1 MDEEDLFRLI
11 ETREDDRHDFK
22 EKWYSSNENNS
33 KKAEMLKD
41 IFSFVNTTHDED
53 CYLIFGV
60 TDNTREI
67 VGIENDEN
75 RYNTQQITDWLN
87 SLPIEPEVPRVR
99 VETLSVKGHEVDVM
113 IIKNTDRVPV
123 FLRSGKKGKGF
134 GNHPIGPGQVFTRK
148 EDTNTPISGTADY
161 NQLTE
166 LFKKYLGLNL
176 PIEKRFEKVL
186 QDWKNWNYY
195 EHSDGVGIQYSLDPD
210 FRVVFVD
217 RDADA
222 KAESFSL
229 SQMRV
234 DVSWEVAQLKYR
246 TDIIKEI
253 NVVNLDG
260 ARFKAVVPD
269 IGSISNSYGK
279 NLFYDC
285 YKVDSLKFKLEE
297 LINHM
302 GSAISPDYGSLNEFM
317 ESIVLYNDN
326 EHQSK
331 VEQYLCSIANDV
343 DTSAEPD
350 EEILGIYKSKLETD
364 VPRGSIEL
372 RDLAIDQMAKRINL
386 GKYIKKFMRQNPQ
399 LQ

>member
-1 MDEEDLFRLI
+1 MNEEDLFKLI
-11 ETREDDRHDFK
+11 ETREDDCHDFK
-22 EKWYSSNENNS
+22 VKWYSSDVNNS

-60 TDNTREI
+60 TDDTREI
-67 VGIENDEN
+67 VGIENDKN
-75 RYNTQQITDWLN
+75 RYNTQQITDWLS
-87 SLPIEPEVPRVR
+87 SLPIEPEAPRVR
-99 VETLSVKGHEVDVM
+99 VETISVKDHEVDVM

-148 EDTNTPISGTADY
+148 EDTNTSISGTADY

-166 LFKKYLGLNL
+166 LFKKHLGLNL
-176 PIEKRFEKVL
+176 PIEKKFEKVL

-210 FRVVFVD
+210 FKVVFVD

-229 SQMRV
+229 SQVRV
-234 DVSWEVAQLKYR
+234 DVSWGIAQLKHR

-253 NVVNLDG
+253 GIVDLDG

-297 LINHM
+297 LINNM
-302 GSAISPDYGSLNEFM
+302 ESVISPDYGSLNDFM
-317 ESIVLYNDN
+317 ESIVLYKDN
-326 EHQSK
+326 EHQSE

-343 DTSAEPD
+343 DTSVESD
-350 EEILGIYKSKLETD
+350 EEMLSIYKSKLETD

-372 RDLAIDQMAKRINL
+372 SDLAIDQMAKRVNV
-386 GKYIKKFMRQNPQ
+386 GKYIKDLLKQNPQ

>member
-1 MDEEDLFRLI
+1 MNEEDLFKLI
-11 ETREDDRHDFK
+11 ETREDERHDFK
-22 EKWYSSNENNS
+22 EKWYSSDENNS
-33 KKAEMLKD
+33 KRAEMLKD

-60 TDNTREI
+60 TDDTREV

-87 SLPIEPEVPRVR
+87 TLPIEPEVPRVR
-99 VETLSVKGHEVDVM
+99 VETLSIKDHKVDAM
-113 IIKNTDRVPV
+113 IIKNTDKVPA

-166 LFKKYLGLNL
+166 LFKKHLGLNL

-234 DVSWEVAQLKYR
+234 DVSWKVAQLKYR

-279 NLFYDC
+279 DLFYDC

-302 GSAISPDYGSLNEFM
+302 GSAISPDYGSLNNFM
-317 ESIVLYNDN
+317 ESIVLYKDN
-326 EHQSK
+326 EHEEK
-331 VEQYLCSIANDV
+331 IERHLCNIGNDV
-343 DTSAEPD
+343 NTLLESDAET
-350 EEILGIYKSKLETD
+350 LSIYKSKLETD
-364 VPRGSIEL
+364 VPTGSIEL
-372 RDLAIDQMAKRINL
+372 SDLAIKQMDKRINL
-386 GKYIKKFMRQNPQ
+386 GKYIKEFMRQNPQ

>member
-1 MDEEDLFRLI
+1 MNEEDLFKLI
-11 ETREDDRHDFK
+11 ETREDERHDFK
-22 EKWYSSNENNS
+22 EKWYSSDENNS
-33 KKAEMLKD
+33 KRAEMLKD

-60 TDNTREI
+60 TDDTREV

-87 SLPIEPEVPRVR
+87 TLPIEPEVPRVR
-99 VETLSVKGHEVDVM
+99 VETLSIKDHKVDVM

-166 LFKKYLGLNL
+166 LFKKHLGLNL

-234 DVSWEVAQLKYR
+234 DVSWKVAQLKYR

-279 NLFYDC
+279 DLFYDC

-302 GSAISPDYGSLNEFM
+302 GSAISPDYGSLNNFM
-317 ESIVLYNDN
+317 ESIVLYKDN
-326 EHQSK
+326 EHEEK
-331 VEQYLCSIANDV
+331 IERHLCNIGNDV
-343 DTSAEPD
+343 NTLLESDAET
-350 EEILGIYKSKLETD
+350 LSIYKSKLETD
-364 VPRGSIEL
+364 VPTGSIEL
-372 RDLAIDQMAKRINL
+372 SDLAIKQMDKRINL
-386 GKYIKKFMRQNPQ
+386 GKYIKEFMRQNPQ

>member
-1 MDEEDLFRLI
+1 MDEEDLFRMI
-11 ETREDDRHDFK
+11 ETREDERHDFK
-22 EKWYSSNENNS
+22 EKWYSSDENNS

-53 CYLIFGV
+53 CYLIFGI
-60 TDNTREI
+60 TDSTREV

-87 SLPIEPEVPRVR
+87 SLPIEPETPRVR
-99 VETLSVKGHEVDVM
+99 VETLSVKEHEVDVM

-123 FLRSGKKGKGF
+123 FLRNSKNGKGF
-134 GNHPIGPGQVFTRK
+134 GKHPIGPGQVFTRK
-148 EDTNTPISGTADY
+148 EDTNTSISGTADY

-166 LFKKYLGLNL
+166 LFKKHLGLNS
-176 PIEKRFEKVL
+176 PIEKRFGKVL

-229 SQMRV
+229 SQIRV
-234 DVSWEVAQLKYR
+234 DISWEIAQLRHR

-269 IGSISNSYGK
+269 IGSISNSNGK
-279 NLFYDC
+279 DLFYDC
-285 YKVDSLKFKLEE
+285 YKVGSLKFKLEE
-297 LINHM
+297 LINNM
-302 GSAISPDYGSLNEFM
+302 ESAISPDCGSHNNFM
-317 ESIVLYNDN
+317 ESIVLYKDN
-326 EHQSK
+326 EHQSE
-331 VEQYLCSIANDV
+331 VEQYLSNIANV
-343 DTSAEPD
+343 VNTSVEPD
-350 EEILGIYKSKLETD
+350 AEILSIYKSKLETD
-364 VPRGSIEL
+364 VPRGSVEL
-372 RDLAIDQMAKRINL
+372 SDLAIEQMAKRINL
-386 GKYIKKFMRQNPQ
+386 GKYIKNFMRQHSKG
-399 LQ
+399 L

>member
-1 MDEEDLFRLI
+1 MNEEDLFKLI
-11 ETREDDRHDFK
+11 ETREDERHDFK
-22 EKWYSSNENNS
+22 EKWYSSDENNS
-33 KKAEMLKD
+33 KRAEMLKD

-60 TDNTREI
+60 TDDTREV
-67 VGIENDEN
+67 VGIENNEN

-87 SLPIEPEVPRVR
+87 TLPIEPEVPRVR
-99 VETLSVKGHEVDVM
+99 VETLSIKDHKVDVM

-166 LFKKYLGLNL
+166 LFKKHLGLNL

-217 RDADA
+217 RDADV

-234 DVSWEVAQLKYR
+234 DVSWKVAQLKYR

-279 NLFYDC
+279 DLFYDC

-302 GSAISPDYGSLNEFM
+302 GSAISPDYGSLNNFM
-317 ESIVLYNDN
+317 ESIVLYKDN
-326 EHQSK
+326 EHEEK
-331 VEQYLCSIANDV
+331 IERHLCNIGNDV
-343 DTSAEPD
+343 NTLLESDAET
-350 EEILGIYKSKLETD
+350 LSIYKSKLETD
-364 VPRGSIEL
+364 VPTGSIEL
-372 RDLAIDQMAKRINL
+372 SDLAIKQMDKRINL
-386 GKYIKKFMRQNPQ
+386 GKYIKEFMRQNPQ

>member
-1 MDEEDLFRLI
+1 MNEEDLFKLI
-11 ETREDDRHDFK
+11 ETREDERHDFK
-22 EKWYSSNENNS
+22 KKWYSSDENNS
-33 KKAEMLKD
+33 KRAEMLKD

-60 TDNTREI
+60 TDDTREI

-75 RYNTQQITDWLN
+75 RYNTQQITNWLN
-87 SLPIEPEVPRVR
+87 NLSIEPETPKVR

-113 IIKNTDRVPV
+113 IIKDTDRVPV

-148 EDTNTPISGTADY
+148 EDTNTSIGGTADY

-166 LFKKYLGLNL
+166 LFRKHLGLNL

-195 EHSDGVGIQYSLDPD
+195 EHSDDIGIQYSLDPD
-210 FRVVFVD
+210 FRISFVD
-217 RDADA
+217 RDADV

-229 SQMRV
+229 SQVRV
-234 DVSWEVAQLKYR
+234 DISCGVAQLKHR

-253 NVVNLDG
+253 SVIDLDG
-260 ARFKAVVPD
+260 ARFKAVFPD

-279 NLFYDC
+279 DLFYDC

-297 LINHM
+297 LINNM
-302 GSAISPDYGSLNEFM
+302 GSVISPDYGSLNNFM

-343 DTSAEPD
+343 GTSAESD
-350 EEILGIYKSKLETD
+350 EEMLSIYKSKLETD

-372 RDLAIDQMAKRINL
+372 SDLAIDQMAKRVNV
-386 GKYIKKFMRQNPQ
+386 GKYIKDLMKQNPQ

>member
-11 ETREDDRHDFK
+11 ETREDERHDFK
-22 EKWYSSNENNS
+22 EKWYSSDENNS

-60 TDNTREI
+60 TDDTREI
-67 VGIENDEN
+67 VGVENDKN
-75 RYNTQQITDWLN
+75 RYNTQKITDLL
-87 SLPIEPEVPRVR
+87 SRLPIEPETPRVR
-99 VETLSVKGHEVDVM
+99 VETLSVRGHEVDVM

-123 FLRSGKKGKGF
+123 FLRSGKKGNGF
-134 GNHPIGPGQVFTRK
+134 GKHVIGPGQVFTRK
-148 EDTNTPISGTADY
+148 EDTNTSISGTADY

-166 LFKKYLGLNL
+166 LFKKHLGLNL
-176 PIEKRFEKVL
+176 PIEKRFGKVL

-229 SQMRV
+229 SQVRV
-234 DVSWEVAQLKYR
+234 DISWGIAQLKHR
-246 TDIIKEI
+246 TDIIKEVSI
-253 NVVNLDG
+253 VDLDG

-279 NLFYDC
+279 DLFYDC

-297 LINHM
+297 LINNM
-302 GSAISPDYGSLNEFM
+302 GSAISPDYGSLNDFM
-317 ESIVLYNDN
+317 ESIVLYNDD

-343 DTSAEPD
+343 DTSAESD
-350 EEILGIYKSKLETD
+350 EEMLRIYKNKLETD

-372 RDLAIDQMAKRINL
+372 SDLAIDQMAKRINL
-386 GKYIKKFMRQNPQ
+386 GKCIKEFMRQNPQ

>member
-1 MDEEDLFRLI
+1 MNEEELFKLI
-11 ETREDDRHDFK
+11 ETREDNHHDFK
-22 EKWYSSNENNS
+22 EKWYSSDENNS

-60 TDNTREI
+60 TDDTREI

-99 VETLSVKGHEVDVM
+99 VETLSVQGHEVDVM

-123 FLRSGKKGKGF
+123 FLRSGKNGKGF

-166 LFKKYLGLNL
+166 LFKKHLGLNL
-176 PIEKRFEKVL
+176 SIEKRFEKVL

-210 FRVVFVD
+210 FKVVFVD
-217 RDADA
+217 RDADS

-229 SQMRV
+229 SQVKV
-234 DVSWEVAQLKYR
+234 DISWEFAQLKHR

-253 NVVNLDG
+253 SIVNLDG
-260 ARFKAVVPD
+260 GSFKAVVPD

-279 NLFYDC
+279 DLFYDC
-285 YKVDSLKFKLEE
+285 YKVDSLNFKLEK
-297 LINHM
+297 LINNM
-302 GSAISPDYGSLNEFM
+302 ESSISPDYYSLNNFM
-317 ESIVLYNDN
+317 ESIVLYKDN
-326 EHQSK
+326 EHQSE
-331 VEQYLCSIANDV
+331 VEQYLSNIANV
-343 DTSAEPD
+343 VNASVEPNAEM
-350 EEILGIYKSKLETD
+350 ISIYKNKLEMD
-364 VPRGSIEL
+364 VPRGSVEL
-372 RDLAIDQMAKRINL
+372 SDLAIEQMARRIKL
-386 GKYIKKFMRQNPQ
+386 GKYIKKFMGQHSQ
-399 LQ
+399 VL

>member
-1 MDEEDLFRLI
+1 MNEEDLFKLI
-11 ETREDDRHDFK
+11 ETREDERHDFK
-22 EKWYSSNENNS
+22 EKWYSSDENNS
-33 KKAEMLKD
+33 KRAEMLKD

-60 TDNTREI
+60 TDDTREV
-67 VGIENDEN
+67 VGIENNEN

-87 SLPIEPEVPRVR
+87 TLPIEPEVPRVR
-99 VETLSVKGHEVDVM
+99 VKTLSIKDHKVDVM
-113 IIKNTDRVPV
+113 IIKNADRVPV

-166 LFKKYLGLNL
+166 LFKKHLGLNL

-234 DVSWEVAQLKYR
+234 DVSWKVAQLKYR

-279 NLFYDC
+279 DLFYDC

-302 GSAISPDYGSLNEFM
+302 GSAISPDYGSLNNFM
-317 ESIVLYNDN
+317 ESIVLYKDN
-326 EHQSK
+326 EHEEK
-331 VEQYLCSIANDV
+331 IERHLCNIGNDV
-343 DTSAEPD
+343 NTLLESDAET
-350 EEILGIYKSKLETD
+350 LSIYKSKLETD
-364 VPRGSIEL
+364 VPTGSIEL
-372 RDLAIDQMAKRINL
+372 SDLAIKQMDKRINL
-386 GKYIKKFMRQNPQ
+386 GKYIKEFMRQNPQ

>member
-1 MDEEDLFRLI
+1 MNEKDLFKLI
-11 ETREDDRHDFK
+11 ETREDERHDFK
-22 EKWYSSNENNS
+22 EKWYSSDENNS

-60 TDNTREI
+60 TDDAREI

-87 SLPIEPEVPRVR
+87 GLPIEPEAPRVR
-99 VETLSVKGHEVDVM
+99 VETLSVKEHEVDVM

-148 EDTNTPISGTADY
+148 EDTNTSISGTADY

-166 LFKKYLGLNL
+166 LFKKHLGLNL
-176 PIEKRFEKVL
+176 PIEDRFGKVL

-217 RDADA
+217 RNADS

-229 SQMRV
+229 SQVRV
-234 DVSWEVAQLKYR
+234 DISWEIAQLKHR

-253 NVVNLDG
+253 NIVDLDG

-269 IGSISNSYGK
+269 IGFISNGNGK
-279 NLFYDC
+279 DLFYDC
-285 YKVDSLKFKLEE
+285 YKVNSLKFKLEE
-297 LINHM
+297 LINNM
-302 GSAISPDYGSLNEFM
+302 GSAISPDYGSLNDFM
-317 ESIVLYNDN
+317 ESIVLYKDN
-326 EHQSK
+326 EHQRK
-331 VEQYLCSIANDV
+331 VEQDLCNIANV
-343 DTSAEPD
+343 VNTSVEPNAET
-350 EEILGIYKSKLETD
+350 LSVYRSKLETD
-364 VPRGSIEL
+364 VPRGSVEL
-372 RDLAIDQMAKRINL
+372 SDLAIEQMAKRINL
-386 GKYIKKFMRQNPQ
+386 GKYIKKFMRHHSQA
-399 LQ
+399 L

>member
-1 MDEEDLFRLI
+1 MNEEDLFKLI
-11 ETREDDRHDFK
+11 ETLEDERHDFK
-22 EKWYSSNENNS
+22 EKWYSSDENNS
-33 KKAEMLKD
+33 KRAEMLKD

-60 TDNTREI
+60 TDDTREV

-87 SLPIEPEVPRVR
+87 TLPIEPEVPRVR
-99 VETLSVKGHEVDVM
+99 VETLSIKDHKVDVM
-113 IIKNTDRVPV
+113 IIKNTDRVPA

-166 LFKKYLGLNL
+166 LFKKHLGLNL
-176 PIEKRFEKVL
+176 SIEKRFEKVL

-234 DVSWEVAQLKYR
+234 DVSWKVAQLKYR

-279 NLFYDC
+279 DLFYDC

-302 GSAISPDYGSLNEFM
+302 GSAISPDYGSLNNFM
-317 ESIVLYNDN
+317 ESIVLYKDN
-326 EHQSK
+326 EHEEK
-331 VEQYLCSIANDV
+331 IERHLCNIGNDV
-343 DTSAEPD
+343 NTLLESDAET
-350 EEILGIYKSKLETD
+350 LSIYKSKLETD
-364 VPRGSIEL
+364 VPTGSIEL
-372 RDLAIDQMAKRINL
+372 SDLAIKQMDKRINL
-386 GKYIKKFMRQNPQ
+386 GKYIKEFMRQNPQ

>member
-1 MDEEDLFRLI
+1 LNEEDLFKLI
-11 ETREDDRHDFK
+11 ETREDERHDFK
-22 EKWYSSNENNS
+22 EKWYSSDENNS
-33 KKAEMLKD
+33 KRAEMLKD

-60 TDNTREI
+60 TDDTREV
-67 VGIENDEN
+67 VGIENNEN

-87 SLPIEPEVPRVR
+87 TLPIEPEVPRVR
-99 VETLSVKGHEVDVM
+99 VETLSIKDHKVDVM

-166 LFKKYLGLNL
+166 LFKKHLGLNL

-234 DVSWEVAQLKYR
+234 DVSWKVAQLKYR

-279 NLFYDC
+279 DLFYDC

-302 GSAISPDYGSLNEFM
+302 GSAISPDYGSLNNFM
-317 ESIVLYNDN
+317 ESIVLYKDN
-326 EHQSK
+326 EHEEK
-331 VEQYLCSIANDV
+331 IERHLCNIGNDV
-343 DTSAEPD
+343 NTLLESDAET
-350 EEILGIYKSKLETD
+350 LSIYKSKLETD
-364 VPRGSIEL
+364 VPTGSIEL
-372 RDLAIDQMAKRINL
+372 SDLAIKQMDKRINL
-386 GKYIKKFMRQNPQ
+386 GKYIKEFMRQNPQ

>member
-1 MDEEDLFRLI
+1 MNEEDLFKLI
-11 ETREDDRHDFK
+11 ETREDERHDFK
-22 EKWYSSNENNS
+22 EKWYSSDENNS
-33 KKAEMLKD
+33 KRAEMLKD

-60 TDNTREI
+60 TDDTREV
-67 VGIENDEN
+67 VGIENNEN

-87 SLPIEPEVPRVR
+87 TLPIEPEVPRVR
-99 VETLSVKGHEVDVM
+99 VETLSIKDHKVDVM

-166 LFKKYLGLNL
+166 LFKKHLGLNL

-234 DVSWEVAQLKYR
+234 DVSWKVAQLKYR

-279 NLFYDC
+279 DLFYDC

-302 GSAISPDYGSLNEFM
+302 GSAISPDYGSLNNFM
-317 ESIVLYNDN
+317 ESIVLYKDN
-326 EHQSK
+326 EHEEK
-331 VEQYLCSIANDV
+331 IERHLCNIGNDV
-343 DTSAEPD
+343 NTLLESDAET
-350 EEILGIYKSKLETD
+350 LSIYKSKLETD
-364 VPRGSIEL
+364 VPTGSIEL
-372 RDLAIDQMAKRINL
+372 SDLAIKQMDKRINL
-386 GKYIKKFMRQNPQ
+386 GKYIKEFMRQNPQ

>member
-1 MDEEDLFRLI
+1 MKEEDLFKLI
-11 ETREDDRHDFK
+11 GTREDERHDFK
-22 EKWYSSNENNS
+22 GKWYSSDENNS

-41 IFSFVNTTHDED
+41 IFSFVNTTRYED

-60 TDNTREI
+60 TDDTREI

-75 RYNTQQITDWLN
+75 RYNTQQITDWLS
-87 SLPIEPEVPRVR
+87 SLPIEPEAPRVK
-99 VETLSVKGHEVDVM
+99 VETISVKGHEVDVM

-148 EDTNTPISGTADY
+148 EDTNTSISGTTDY

-166 LFKKYLGLNL
+166 LFKKHLGLNL
-176 PIEKRFEKVL
+176 PIEKKFEKVL

-210 FRVVFVD
+210 FKVVFVD

-229 SQMRV
+229 SQVRV
-234 DVSWEVAQLKYR
+234 DISWEIAQLRHR

-269 IGSISNSYGK
+269 IGSISNSNGK
-279 NLFYDC
+279 DLFYDC
-285 YKVDSLKFKLEE
+285 YKVGSLKFKLEE
-297 LINHM
+297 LINNM
-302 GSAISPDYGSLNEFM
+302 ESAISPDCGSHNNFM
-317 ESIVLYNDN
+317 ESIVLYKDN
-326 EHQSK
+326 EHQSE
-331 VEQYLCSIANDV
+331 VEQYLSNIANV
-343 DTSAEPD
+343 VNTSVEPD
-350 EEILGIYKSKLETD
+350 AEILSIYKSKLETD
-364 VPRGSIEL
+364 VPRGFVEL
-372 RDLAIDQMAKRINL
+372 SDLAIEQMAKRINL
-386 GKYIKKFMRQNPQ
+386 GKYIKNFMRQHSKG
-399 LQ
+399 L

>member
-1 MDEEDLFRLI
+1 MNEEDLFKLI

-22 EKWYSSNENNS
+22 EKWYSSDVNNS

-60 TDNTREI
+60 TDDTREI

-75 RYNTQQITDWLN
+75 RYNTQQITDWLS
-87 SLPIEPEVPRVR
+87 SLPIEPEAPRVR
-99 VETLSVKGHEVDVM
+99 VETISVKSHEVDVM
-113 IIKNTDRVPV
+113 IIRNTDRVPV

-148 EDTNTPISGTADY
+148 EDTNTSISGTADY
-161 NQLTE
+161 NQLTK
-166 LFKKYLGLNL
+166 LFKKHLGLNL

-210 FRVVFVD
+210 FKVVFVD

-229 SQMRV
+229 SQVRV
-234 DVSWEVAQLKYR
+234 DVSWGIAQLKHR

-253 NVVNLDG
+253 GIVDLDG

-297 LINHM
+297 LINNM
-302 GSAISPDYGSLNEFM
+302 ESVISPDYGSLNDFM
-317 ESIVLYNDN
+317 ESIVLYKDN
-326 EHQSK
+326 EHQSE
-331 VEQYLCSIANDV
+331 VEQYLSNIANV
-343 DTSAEPD
+343 VNTSVEPD
-350 EEILGIYKSKLETD
+350 SEMISIYKNKLETD
-364 VPRGSIEL
+364 VPRGSVEL
-372 RDLAIDQMAKRINL
+372 SDLAIEQMAKRIKL
-386 GKYIKKFMRQNPQ
+386 GKCIKKFMGHYSQT
-399 LQ
+399 L

>member
-1 MDEEDLFRLI
+1 MNEEDLFKLI
-11 ETREDDRHDFK
+11 ETREDERHDFK
-22 EKWYSSNENNS
+22 KKWYSSDENNS
-33 KKAEMLKD
+33 KRAEMLKD

-60 TDNTREI
+60 TDDTREV

-87 SLPIEPEVPRVR
+87 TLPIEPEVPRVR
-99 VETLSVKGHEVDVM
+99 VETLSIKDYKVDVM
-113 IIKNTDRVPV
+113 IIKNTDRVPA

-166 LFKKYLGLNL
+166 LFKKHLGLNL

-234 DVSWEVAQLKYR
+234 DVSWKVAQLKYR

-253 NVVNLDG
+253 SVVNLDG
-260 ARFKAVVPD
+260 AWFKAVVPD

-279 NLFYDC
+279 DLFYDC

-302 GSAISPDYGSLNEFM
+302 GSAISPDYGSLNNFM
-317 ESIVLYNDN
+317 ESIVLYKDN
-326 EHQSK
+326 EHEEK
-331 VEQYLCSIANDV
+331 IERHLCNIGNDV
-343 DTSAEPD
+343 NTLLESDAET
-350 EEILGIYKSKLETD
+350 LSIYKSKLETD
-364 VPRGSIEL
+364 VPTGSIEL
-372 RDLAIDQMAKRINL
+372 SDLAIKQMDKRINL
-386 GKYIKKFMRQNPQ
+386 GKYIKEFMRQNPQ